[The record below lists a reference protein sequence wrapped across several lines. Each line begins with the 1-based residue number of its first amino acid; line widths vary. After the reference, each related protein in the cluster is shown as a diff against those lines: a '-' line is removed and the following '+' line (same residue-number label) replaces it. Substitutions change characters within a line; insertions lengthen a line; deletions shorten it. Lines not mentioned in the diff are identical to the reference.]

1 MTTSTFAIGTG
12 RCGTHLLAE
21 LFERDPGIVVRHEA
35 DPEADAYDRYRAWN
49 GRSFDSAALVARKR
63 RAVAAAAAAGAS
75 YLEASAYLTLAV
87 APLFGAMRSRFV
99 GLVRDPAETVAS
111 FWVKGWYDS
120 DPHPSEPVHAFSR
133 LEPADLERWRSLTRI
148 GKLAWFWR
156 ALNERM
162 LVELEGLPDDQ
173 TMLLRVED
181 IDVDAYRRVAT
192 FMGSVPRL
200 SRLQVEAVL
209 ARRPGAGPTRR
220 DPATWSTRER
230 REFRHEVG
238 DLPERLGYSV
248 ARGPT
253 RARRPLRRLFLVDVR
268 RRAINNTPYDVYK
281 LADCFAGEPLDVVDL
296 RFYENVDLP
305 PSETV
310 HLFLETA
317 GTWMCFDWDPARFL
331 RRLDQLLDR
340 YPRVTVV
347 GPQARALRE
356 LAGRDIAVVETV
368 DFAGAVAPGREP
380 KGPISG
386 AWLEAARDRR
396 YNGQLLEGGA
406 LRLGPAF
413 SISNTM
419 SCPVACGF
427 CYYGRPVYGRGT
439 DFSHT
444 LADIEQAL
452 GRGHRNFFFM
462 DPNFLRGARDFEALR
477 LLRARWDGFVYYCQ
491 VSPNYLTE
499 QRLEQL
505 AASGCAGM
513 VIGIE
518 NELQIVAKGTLDDAR
533 VRVERVRAHGMIP
546 TLFFMIDGRSEL
558 EPLVEEFEGVPFR
571 YTVLNDAFAGDR
583 SLRSIERG
591 FEEKRLRAEECRD
604 LITRLEQ
611 RPDFLGPVRTGVT
624 AYAR

>member
-1 MTTSTFAIGTG
+1 VTASTFAIGTG

-21 LFERDPGIVVRHEA
+21 LFDRDPGVVVRHEA
-35 DPEADAYDRYRAWN
+35 HPEADAYDRYCVWN
-49 GRSFDSAALVARKR
+49 GRSFDPAALIARKR
-63 RAVAAAAAAGAS
+63 RAVATAAAAGAA

-87 APLFGAMRSRFV
+87 PPLFGALRSRFV
-99 GLVRDPAETVAS
+99 GLVRDPAETVSS

-120 DPHPSEPVHAFSR
+120 NPYPSEPVHAFSR
-133 LEPADLERWRSLTRI
+133 LEPCDLERWLSLTRI

-162 LVELEGLPDDQ
+162 LAELECLPDDQ
-173 TMLLRVED
+173 AMLLRVED
-181 IDVDAYRRVAT
+181 IDVDAYHRVAT
-192 FMGSVPRL
+192 FISSVPRL
-200 SRLQVEAVL
+200 SRLEVEAVL
-209 ARRPGAGPTRR
+209 ARRPGAGPTQR
-220 DPATWSTRER
+220 DPATWSARER
-230 REFRHEVG
+230 REFRREIG
-238 DLPERLGYSV
+238 DLPDRLGYSA
-248 ARGPT
+248 ARTPT
-253 RARRPLRRLFLVDVR
+253 RRRRPLRRLFLVDVK

-281 LADCFAGEPLDVVDL
+281 LADRFAGEPLDVVDL

-305 PSETV
+305 ASEAV

-317 GTWMCFDWDPARFL
+317 GTWMCFDWDAARFL
-331 RRLDQLLDR
+331 RRLDQLRER

-356 LAGRDIAVVETV
+356 LARGNFAVVETV
-368 DFAGAVAPGREP
+368 DFAGAIAPGREP

-396 YNGQLLEGGA
+396 YNGQLLDGAA
-406 LRLGPAF
+406 LRLAPTF

-419 SCPVACGF
+419 SCPLACGF
-427 CYYGRPVYGRGT
+427 CYYARPAYGRGA

-444 LADIEQAL
+444 LADIERAL
-452 GRGHRNFFFM
+452 GRGHRNFYFM
-462 DPNFLRGARDFEALR
+462 DPNFLRGARDLEALR
-477 LLRARWDGFVYYCQ
+477 LLRMRWDGFGYYCQ
-491 VSPNYLTE
+491 VSPNYLTDY
-499 QRLEQL
+499 RLEQL
-505 AASGCAGM
+505 AASGCTGM

-518 NELQIVAKGTLDDAR
+518 NELQIVAKGTVDAAR
-533 VRVERVRAHGMIP
+533 ERVERVRAHGMIP

-591 FEEKRLRAEECRD
+591 FEEKQRRADEYRD
-604 LITRLEQ
+604 LITWLEQ
-611 RPDFLGPVRTGVT
+611 RPDFLGPARTGVPE
-624 AYAR
+624 YAR